1 MGVNPL
7 NKAVFLDRDGIINQA
22 LVRNGLP
29 FSPANVAEFKWVEGI
44 HAVSQ
49 QIISSGFDIFCVTNQ
64 PDVGRGLQ
72 ERAIVEVLHQ
82 IVQDELPIKK
92 IYVCYH
98 DGASQCDCRKP
109 KPGLLLQAAEE
120 FELNLSRSY
129 LVGDRWKDIDAGNTA
144 GCRTIFLDY
153 DYDEKLRS
161 PPNHVIG
168 SIHEVAGLIC
178 SR

>member
-1 MGVNPL
+1 MGVDPL
-7 NKAVFLDRDGIINQA
+7 NRAVFLDRDGVINQA
-22 LVRNGLP
+22 LVRNRLP
-29 FSPANVAEFKWVEGI
+29 FSPANAAEFKWVEGI

-49 QIISSGFDIFCVTNQ
+49 QIVSSGFDIFCVTNQ

-72 ERAIVEVLHQ
+72 ERAVVEVLHQ
-82 IVQDELPIKK
+82 MVQDELPIKK
-92 IYVCYH
+92 IYH
-98 DGASQCDCRKP
+98 DGASPCDCRKP

-120 FELNLSRSY
+120 FELELAKSW
-129 LVGDRWKDIDAGNTA
+129 LVGDRWKDIDAGKAA

-168 SIHEVAGLIC
+168 SIHEVADLIC
-178 SR
+178 SS